1 MTITDP
7 AERQSLRD
15 QYGAWTL
22 LKQCANDESIILI
35 LTPILLMIWVYNG
48 KQASFDHIF
57 GFYGRWQDFYAALY
71 EWFSAFLLMF
81 WVPFFIIKV
90 VFKKRLRD
98 FGFRLGDVR
107 SGLRIVLILA
117 PFMIWM
123 SYVGSGGADMQA
135 EYPLARSTTAYLPMF
150 ILAESSYLLYYVGWE
165 FFFRGFMLFG
175 LEEKFGAAIS
185 ILIQTIPSVIVH
197 IGKPGNETFAAIGAG
212 LVGGYIAIRTR
223 SMFYPLLLHA
233 LVGICTDIFVTLRVM

>member
-7 AERQSLRD
+7 TERQSLRD
-15 QYGAWTL
+15 KFGAWTL

-35 LTPILLMIWVYNG
+35 LTPILLMIWVYHG
-48 KQASFDHIF
+48 KQANFDHIF

-71 EWFSAFLLMF
+71 EWLSAFLLMF
-81 WVPFFIIKV
+81 WVPYFV
-90 VFKKRLRD
+90 VRVIFKKRLRD
-98 FGFRLGDVR
+98 FGLRLGDIR
-107 SGLRIVLILA
+107 SGLRIVLIMI

-123 SYVGSGGADMQA
+123 SYVGSAGADMQT
-135 EYPLARSTTAYLPMF
+135 EYPLAKSTMDYLPMF
-150 ILAESSYLLYYVGWE
+150 VLAEASYLLYYIGWE

-175 LEEKFGAAIS
+175 LEEKFGPAIA

-223 SMFYPLLLHA
+223 SIYYPLLLHV
-233 LVGICTDIFVTLRVM
+233 LVGISTDVFVMLRVT